1 MEKVIIIRYAEIHLK
16 GKNRGFFEKLLVENI
31 ELALSKFK
39 AKLKHISGRY
49 IVYNFQDKDEKSIL
63 NVLEK
68 ISGIFSFSPAIE
80 FNSTYENIA
89 QYAKELSKNLT
100 GTFKV
105 ETNRADKTFPLNS
118 MLVSKQIGE
127 ECLKNNPKLKV
138 DVIKPDNIINIDI
151 RENGSSYIF
160 TKTQLGMGGMPVG
173 SSGNGLLLLSG
184 GIDSPVAGYLM
195 AKRGVKLSALHF
207 HSFPYTS
214 PQAKEKVI
222 ELAKKLTDYSG
233 NINLHIISV
242 TKIQQE
248 IHKKC
253 KADYMITLLRRFM
266 FRIAE
271 KIAKDNNYKM
281 IITGENLG
289 QVASQTIES
298 MTVVENVIE
307 NTVIARPLIAFDKVE
322 IIDLSKKINTYDIS
336 IQPYEDCCTVF
347 LPRNPVTRP
356 KLENVLREE
365 AKLDVELLIEEAM
378 NTAEI
383 ITI

>member
-49 IVYNFQDKDEKSIL
+49 IVYNFQNKDEKSIL

-80 FNSTYENIA
+80 FSSTYENIA

-105 ETNRADKTFPLNS
+105 ETNRADKTFSLNS

-222 ELAKKLTDYSG
+222 ELAKKLNDYSG

-298 MTVVENVIE
+298 MTVVENVIQ

>member
-31 ELALSKFK
+31 ELVLSKFK

-49 IVYNFQDKDEKSIL
+49 IVYNFQNKDEKSIL

-80 FNSTYENIA
+80 FSSTYENIA

-118 MLVSKQIGE
+118 MLVSKQIGG

>member
-49 IVYNFQDKDEKSIL
+49 IVYNFQNKDEKSIL

-80 FNSTYENIA
+80 FSSTYENIA

-356 KLENVLREE
+356 KLEHVLREE
-365 AKLDVELLIEEAM
+365 VKLDVELLIEEAM